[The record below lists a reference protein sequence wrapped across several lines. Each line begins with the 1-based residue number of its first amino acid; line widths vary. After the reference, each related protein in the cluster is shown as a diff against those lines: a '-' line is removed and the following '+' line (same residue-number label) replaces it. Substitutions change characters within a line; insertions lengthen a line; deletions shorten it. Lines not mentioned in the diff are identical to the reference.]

1 MPDVRRVSAIDAHVA
16 GGVVRLVTAG
26 LPSPRGKS
34 LREKARWLQ
43 KHHDHLCRALV
54 LEPRGHAGVTLAVL
68 CEPLEAAADA
78 GVLFRRAG
86 GFVPLSGHGLLGAA
100 ALACQHG
107 LLHPR
112 QPGIVRAET
121 ALGAFDVW
129 GDAPLESTV
138 ARVRWTSPPAF
149 VLAGGLPVT
158 VAARTLTVDVA
169 WGGAFFAIVDSE
181 AAGLPFVRERWAE
194 FARLARP
201 IAAAVESSISVA
213 HPADPTSRGLA
224 GVLFVG
230 PPEPGAAQLRCLA
243 AWADGSIDRSAS
255 GTGAAALLAVFDA
268 MGLGTDDAVLVEGLA
283 GVPLEARIASR
294 TQLLE
299 ALPAVRVEISAEAW
313 TTACHEFVLDA
324 RDPLCG
330 GVHW

>member
-1 MPDVRRVSAIDAHVA
+1 MPDVQRVSAIDAHVA

-34 LREKARWLQ
+34 VGERARWLQ
-43 KHHDHLCRALV
+43 KHHDDLCRALL

-68 CEPLEAAADA
+68 CEASETDADA

-86 GFVPLSGHGLLGAA
+86 GFVPLSGHGLLGSV

-107 LLHPR
+107 LVHPR
-112 QPGIVRAET
+112 QPGLVRAET

-129 GDAPLESTV
+129 VDAPLDSTV
-138 ARVRWTSPPAF
+138 AQVRWTTPPAF

-158 VAARTLTVDVA
+158 AAGRTMTLDVA

-181 AAGLPFVRERWAE
+181 AAGVPFVRERWPE

-201 IAAAVESSISVA
+201 IAAAVESSIAVT
-213 HPADPTSRGLA
+213 HPADPARKGIA
-224 GVLFVG
+224 GVIFVG
-230 PPEPGAAQLRCLA
+230 APEPGSAQLRCLA
-243 AWADGSIDRSAS
+243 AWADGSVDRSAS

-268 MGLGTDDAVLVEGLA
+268 MGLGTDDAVQVEGLV
-283 GVPLEARIASR
+283 GVPLAARIVEH
-294 TQLLE
+294 TQVLDW
-299 ALPAVRVEISAEAW
+299 LPAVRVEIAAEAW
-313 TTACHEFVLDA
+313 TTALHEFVVDA
-324 RDPLCG
+324 RDPLRR